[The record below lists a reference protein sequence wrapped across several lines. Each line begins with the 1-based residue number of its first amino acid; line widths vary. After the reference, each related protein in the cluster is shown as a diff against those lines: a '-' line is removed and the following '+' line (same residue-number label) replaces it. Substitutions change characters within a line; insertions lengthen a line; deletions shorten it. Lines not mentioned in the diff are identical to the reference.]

1 MRRLINN
8 YPDTAESV
16 QKPRNS
22 GFEDKLIRDCPVS
35 GVGRTAVSLG
45 NFDGL
50 HLGHMTL
57 VTALTRRASELG
69 LPAVIYTFHEH
80 PQNVLDGENGVKLL
94 IDRQKKLE
102 LLSATG
108 VDGVY
113 FEHFDREF
121 AAMAPE
127 DFIKRILVDGFG
139 ARLVAVGSNYRFGR
153 RGSGDVGTLRKY
165 GDKYGFLVEE
175 VKPLMV
181 CDHGGITA
189 GRRIISS
196 SYIRELLA
204 ACRVDTAGRALGR
217 LFSMRGTAA
226 PDNKPLLCAD
236 AAPGITA
243 LPMDT
248 DTRTV
253 RLITMDTDTRTTRL
267 VTMDTDTRITRL
279 VTMDAGTRKARPIIV
294 NTDERMASP
303 GPGVYVTSTRV
314 GGGMY
319 RGYTRIVDDADDA
332 RAINYVFDFKDN
344 LHEAEIEIFFYHTT
358 SSKVH

>member
-1 MRRLINN
+1 MKREKSRALAGLSGLFVGCGFAVIVAVVFQLVFFQNNHNFYNAYKKVFDRTGRTVKLRLVNTFSGMINTGN
-8 YPDTAESV
+8 IARAHEVDRKPTPGYPY
-16 QKPRNS
+16 P
-22 GFEDKLIRDCPVS
+22 

-165 GDKYGFLVEE
+165 GDKYGFLVE
-175 VKPLMV
+175 
-181 CDHGGITA
+181 
-189 GRRIISS
+189 
-196 SYIRELLA
+196 
-204 ACRVDTAGRALGR
+204 
-217 LFSMRGTAA
+217 
-226 PDNKPLLCAD
+226 
-236 AAPGITA
+236 
-243 LPMDT
+243 
-248 DTRTV
+248 
-253 RLITMDTDTRTTRL
+253 
-267 VTMDTDTRITRL
+267 
-279 VTMDAGTRKARPIIV
+279 
-294 NTDERMASP
+294 
-303 GPGVYVTSTRV
+303 
-314 GGGMY
+314 
-319 RGYTRIVDDADDA
+319 
-332 RAINYVFDFKDN
+332 
-344 LHEAEIEIFFYHTT
+344 
-358 SSKVH
+358 